1 MTSLRTASRRLAA
14 LGLVAAAP
22 FAAAL
27 AAGPAAAQMTL
38 MEGGGSYALKVTSLR
53 DMPFRTVVRQQYDYS
68 CGSAALATLLNHHY
82 GLPVG
87 EAEVFKD
94 MYAQGDQAK
103 IRQVGF
109 SLLDMKRYLAARGFP
124 ADGYKMTYAQL
135 LKARTPAIT
144 IIQVKTYRH
153 FVVIKGA
160 RGDKILVGDPA
171 AGLHAYSRAEFEK
184 VWQGVVF
191 AIHDAPQ
198 IKAVY
203 NDHAEWRPYAAAP
216 LGAPLGEESLSAFTR
231 ELPPIYQIT
240 SNFSLNEVLQ

>member
-1 MTSLRTASRRLAA
+1 MSRLVPAFVRLAA
-14 LGLVAAAP
+14 SSLVAASVV
-22 FAAAL
+22 
-27 AAGPAAAQMTL
+27 AGPAAAQMTL
-38 MEGGGSYALKVTSLR
+38 MEGGGTYRLKVTSLR

-68 CGSAALATLLNHHY
+68 CGSAALATLLHHHY
-82 GLPVG
+82 GLPVS
-87 EAEVFKD
+87 EAEVFQA
-94 MYAQGDQAK
+94 MYAQGDQPK

-109 SLLDMKRYLAARGFP
+109 SLLDMKRYLNARGYP

-160 RGDKILVGDPA
+160 SRDRVLVGDPSS
-171 AGLHAYSRAEFEK
+171 GLHTYSRGEFEK

-191 AIHDAPQ
+191 AIHDVPLV
-198 IKAVY
+198 KGVY
-203 NDHAEWRPYAAAP
+203 NSKAEWGRYAAVP
-216 LGAPLGEESLSAFTR
+216 LGTPLSEDSLSGFTR